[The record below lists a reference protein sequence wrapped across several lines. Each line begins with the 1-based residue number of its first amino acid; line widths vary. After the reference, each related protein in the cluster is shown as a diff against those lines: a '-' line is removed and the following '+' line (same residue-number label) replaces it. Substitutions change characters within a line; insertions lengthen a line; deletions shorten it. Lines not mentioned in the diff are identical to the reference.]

1 MKIETIA
8 RRLNNFRT
16 ISRYNNY
23 YIDDA
28 MYGSIT
34 VLDNLAFSY
43 KIAIDSDNAD
53 TRNDKATLSIDC
65 FKYNI
70 HIEYEYFQFQ
80 QTVSS
85 IVDCILSD
93 IQNMK
98 KILLSIAYN

>member
-1 MKIETIA
+1 MKIETIS
-8 RRLNNFRT
+8 RKLNSFRT
-16 ISRYNNY
+16 ISKYNNY

-34 VLDNLAFSY
+34 VLDNLTLSY
-43 KIAIDSDNAD
+43 KIAIDSDNIDA
-53 TRNDKATLSIDC
+53 RNDKATLSIDC
-65 FKYNI
+65 SKYNI
-70 HIEYEYFQFQ
+70 HIEYEYFQYQ

-98 KILLSIAYN
+98 KILLNVAYN

>member
-8 RRLNNFRT
+8 KRLNNFRR

-23 YIDDA
+23 YVDDT
-28 MYGSIT
+28 MYGCIT
-34 VLDNLAFSY
+34 VLDNLVFSY
-43 KIAIDSDNAD
+43 KIAIDSDNVD
-53 TRNDKATLSIDC
+53 TNNDKATLSIDC
-65 FKYNI
+65 SKYNI
-70 HIEYEYFQFQ
+70 HVQYEYFQYQ

-98 KILLSIAYN
+98 KILLNVAYN